1 MGQLL
6 RINFENQDHSFRILN
21 EEAITRET
29 QIIDLLLDG
38 QPVTIIKEGKF
49 WVAEKPMQGITAD
62 LVSAVAKNIALR
74 FRI

>member
-21 EEAITRET
+21 KEAITRET
-29 QIIDLLLDG
+29 QIIDLSLDG
-38 QPVTIIKEGKF
+38 QSVTIIKEGKF
-49 WVAEKPMQGITAD
+49 WVMEKPMEGITSD
-62 LVSAVAKNIALR
+62 LVNAIAKNIALR